1 MLQTVQILYLDLLLP
16 LLEEVL
22 VDIMA
27 PGLQVVLVVVVDM
40 ITPLA
45 ALEHQDKEM
54 LVVVGTRPTFVV
66 VAVVVKML
74 LVVMPE
80 QPQEATVV
88 PE

>member
-1 MLQTVQILYLDLLLP
+1 
-16 LLEEVL
+16 
-22 VDIMA
+22 
-27 PGLQVVLVVVVDM
+27 
-40 ITPLA
+40 
-45 ALEHQDKEM
+45 
-54 LVVVGTRPTFVV
+54 VGTRPTFVV